1 MGVFAAG
8 EDRVYDTIASRAVAD
23 TMTAAEQVVALR
35 RAAHDLV
42 SARNQ
47 YLGTVQHSG
56 VRGRW
61 FGSAD
66 YSLLKGGGCGHYVAV
81 LTRLLH
87 RAGFEARIA
96 QMLCED
102 TSYGACHIVAEAKV
116 GERWVVLDPLYD
128 HAFRAP
134 DGTLASYAEVSA
146 HWDRYVAQVPPDYRR
161 MYNYND
167 VRYTN
172 WSKIPVLMPAARAV
186 LGWVVEDAETISVR
200 AHVLN
205 VYRTYAYLLL
215 GGELILLVGTV
226 LWFRR
231 RWTRG
236 PEGADSDPA

>member
-1 MGVFAAG
+1 MGVFAVG
-8 EDRVYDTIASRAVAD
+8 EDRVYDTIVNRAVAD

-35 RAAHDLV
+35 GAAHDLV

-47 YLGTVQHSG
+47 YLGTVQNSG
-56 VRGRW
+56 IRGRW

-66 YSLLKGGGCGHYVAV
+66 YSLLKGGDCGHYVAV

-102 TSYGACHIVAEAKV
+102 TSYGACHIVVEANLGSK
-116 GERWVVLDPLYD
+116 WVVLDPLYD

-161 MYNYND
+161 MYSYND

-172 WSKIPVLMPAARAV
+172 WSKFPVLMPAAKTV
-186 LGWVVEDAETISVR
+186 LGWVVEDVETVSIR
-200 AHVLN
+200 AGVLN
-205 VYRTYAYLLL
+205 LYRTYAYLLL
-215 GGELILLVGTV
+215 GMELVLLVGTAFC
-226 LWFRR
+226 FRR
-231 RWTRG
+231 RWTRD